1 MRLTIWNL
9 SSSHHPS
16 NTVGNTRGNTRGNT
30 EGKTEDVEPIP
41 GEPGAFPLSDQGVPG
56 HRHLVRQRRDHSFDA
71 VHHAI
76 PEV

>member
-1 MRLTIWNL
+1 
-9 SSSHHPS
+9 
-16 NTVGNTRGNTRGNT
+16 VGNTRGNTRGNT
-30 EGKTEDVEPIP
+30 ECKTEGKTEGKTEDVELIP